1 MYEWRFAIPNYIH
14 NSRKSIVMFNLL
26 TIYAVS
32 GSITMRIIFLLL
44 LLSGTVY
51 GQDTL
56 RFQEQQRAINQ
67 KGMAVLGS
75 WAIGNMAVGFAGASR
90 QQGVAGYRSQ
100 MNGIFNVVNLGL
112 ALPAFI
118 KATRPLVLK
127 PQTQAINS
135 NIHLEKVLLFN
146 AGFDFAYIAT
156 GFYLQERGRNATIN
170 ANQLKGYG
178 QSLIVQGAFLLA
190 FDATMH
196 YVHTRNR
203 KRVGNWHNL

>member
-1 MYEWRFAIPNYIH
+1 
-14 NSRKSIVMFNLL
+14 
-26 TIYAVS
+26 
-32 GSITMRIIFLLL
+32 MRILLL
-44 LLSGTVY
+44 FLILSGTVY

-56 RFQEQQRAINQ
+56 RFQSAQRAINQ

-75 WAIGNMAVGFAGASR
+75 WAIGNMAVGFAGASC
-90 QQGVAGYRSQ
+90 QKGIAGYRSQ
-100 MNGIFNVVNLGL
+100 MNGMFNVVNLGL

-127 PQTQAINS
+127 PQAQAVANNIN
-135 NIHLEKVLLFN
+135 LEKVLLFN

-156 GFYLQERGRNATIN
+156 GFYLQERGRNATPN
-170 ANQLKGYG
+170 ANLLKGYG
-178 QSLIVQGAFLLA
+178 QSLVVQGAFLLA

-203 KRVGNWHNL
+203 RRVGYWRNQ

>member
-1 MYEWRFAIPNYIH
+1 
-14 NSRKSIVMFNLL
+14 MFNLL
-26 TIYAVS
+26 TIYAVWS
-32 GSITMRIIFLLL
+32 YSPMRILLLFL

-56 RFQEQQRAINQ
+56 RFQSAQRAINQ

-75 WAIGNMAVGFAGASR
+75 WAIGNMAVGFAGASS
-90 QQGVAGYRSQ
+90 QKGIAGYRSQ
-100 MNGIFNVVNLGL
+100 MNGMFNVVNLGL

-118 KATRPLVLK
+118 KATRPLLLK
-127 PQTQAINS
+127 PQAQAVANNIN
-135 NIHLEKVLLFN
+135 LEKVLLFN

-156 GFYLQERGRNATIN
+156 GFYLQERGRNATTN
-170 ANQLKGYG
+170 ANLLKGYG
-178 QSLIVQGAFLLA
+178 QSLVVQGAFLLA

-203 KRVGNWHNL
+203 KRVGKQL